1 MKARL
6 TITNRF
12 VIFLAAVIAALAIST
27 VFIMSMVFKEGLV
40 DLFRQRFEQAR
51 EITEQYYTL
60 RYFAKLTEL
69 QALTSSPR
77 FIAALET
84 GDSLTVAYEAP
95 SYQNI
100 LGAEYLALAD
110 TSARLIFAGGN
121 IPRELLKA
129 VQADLSR
136 RPEQMQLRYL
146 ALDSVI
152 VELAVSPVSSNTA
165 HHMGWLAAA
174 SPASRLMAEELQRLT
189 GFDLFIQE
197 QNQIIGH
204 SVSRLADILL
214 RQPEL
219 LTERN
224 RGISKLYE
232 TEVEGEEVVLYRV
245 PSEYLPAEIIFAG
258 SIDEHISPVRKKVIL
273 ALMVLSIVGGV
284 MAVAAIYLFASRRIG
299 RQIEYLVAAA
309 EKIAGDK
316 FDFTLTPQSQDELGY
331 LTAEFEKMRAQ
342 IVRSRKE
349 LEEAHRNRLQ
359 AERLA
364 TIGNFA
370 TGIIHD
376 FKNPMTII
384 KGTAELTA
392 ERYADDEKLKRA
404 CTTINAQVNR
414 MADLTRDILEYSR
427 GRSNLE
433 IKTVNLAGYF
443 QEIIAFHEDA
453 FRRAGLH
460 IAAAGPDN
468 IAVSIDP
475 TRFQRVIDNIIN
487 NAREALTPGDELRLR
502 WSLTDRGV
510 SIFISDNG
518 PGIAPE
524 ILPTIFDPFVTKGK
538 EGGTGLGLA
547 IARKIVEDHGATIQV
562 ESETGKGT
570 VFKIELPLKMTALS
584 SQVLNYS

>member
-6 TITNRF
+6 TITSRF

-27 VFIMSMVFKEGLV
+27 VFIMSVVFKEGLV
-40 DLFRQRFEQAR
+40 DLFRQRFKQAR

-60 RYFAKLTEL
+60 RYFAKLTEF

-95 SYQNI
+95 SYQNM

-110 TSARLIFAGGN
+110 TSTRLIFACGN
-121 IPRELLKA
+121 MPQELLNA
-129 VQADLSR
+129 IRADLSR
-136 RPEQMQLRYL
+136 RPDQMQLRYL
-146 ALDSVI
+146 TQDSVI
-152 VELAVSPVSSNTA
+152 VELAVSPVASNTA

-174 SPASRLMAEELQRLT
+174 SPVSQLMAEDLQRLT

-204 SVSRLADILL
+204 SVSRLADNLL
-214 RQPEL
+214 RQPHL
-219 LTERN
+219 LNDRN
-224 RGISKLYE
+224 QSGSKLHE
-232 TEVEGEEVVLYRV
+232 TNIEGEEVVLYLVR
-245 PSEYLPAEIIFAG
+245 SEYLPAEIIFAA

-273 ALMVLSIVGGV
+273 ALMILSVVGGIL
-284 MAVAAIYLFASRRIG
+284 AIAAIYLFVSRRIG
-299 RQIEYLVAAA
+299 RQIEYLVTAA
-309 EKIAGDK
+309 ERIAREKYDLA
-316 FDFTLTPQSQDELGY
+316 LTPQSQDELGY

-342 IVRSRKE
+342 LVRSRKE

-384 KGTAELTA
+384 KGTAELTS

-433 IKTVNLAGYF
+433 IKTVNLAGYIR
-443 QEIIAFHEDA
+443 EIIAFHEDA
-453 FRRAGLH
+453 FRRAGLN

-487 NAREALTPGDELRLR
+487 NAREALTPGDELLLR

-510 SIFISDNG
+510 SISISDNG
-518 PGIAPE
+518 PGISPE

-538 EGGTGLGLA
+538 QGGTGLGLA
-547 IARKIVEDHGATIQV
+547 IARKIVEDHGATIRV
-562 ESETGKGT
+562 ESATDKGT
-570 VFKIELPLKMTALS
+570 VFIIELPLKMTAMS
-584 SQVLNYS
+584 PQVLNYS